1 MGTHLQYQNM
11 LRTFTSR
18 VAARLSRHSSST
30 PLVETSIDS
39 ATGHATLSLASPP
52 VNSLSLPLLTQLGSA
67 LGTATSSPDVKGIV
81 LTSANPGVFSAGLD
95 ITAMA
100 GADAESAS
108 AFWASVQAVWLA
120 LYGCPKPV
128 VAAINGHAPAG
139 GCLLA
144 ICADARVMGNDGNF
158 SIGLNETQLGIVA
171 PPWFAAP
178 YAALLGDAVAEKHLC
193 LGSMLSAQ
201 DALDAGLV
209 DTLVP
214 TADVVESAHQTL
226 AKYVAVP
233 DAARAMTKLSLRER
247 VLKSTLGTKEGRER
261 DMEQFLGL
269 VLSEPVQATLNA
281 YLAALK
287 SKSKSKA

>member
-1 MGTHLQYQNM
+1 M

-18 VAARLSRHSSST
+18 VLPHISRASSST
-30 PLVETSIDS
+30 PLVQTSIDS
-39 ATGHATLSLASPP
+39 ATGHATLSLSSPP
-52 VNSLSLPLLTQLGSA
+52 VNSLSLPLLSELASSLA
-67 LGTATSSPDVKGIV
+67 SATSSSEVKGIV

-100 GADAESAS
+100 GADKGSAS
-108 AFWASVQAVWLA
+108 EFWGAVQDVWLA

-144 ICADARVMGNDGNF
+144 ICADARVMGSDGNF
-158 SIGLNETQLGIVA
+158 AIGLNETQLGIVA

-178 YAALLGDAVAEKHLC
+178 YAALMGDAAAEKHLC
-193 LGSMLSAQ
+193 LGSMLPAQ

-209 DTLVP
+209 DSLVP
-214 TADVVESAHQTL
+214 TAEVVDTAHNVL

-233 DAARAMTKLSLRER
+233 HAARAMTKLSLRDR

-261 DMEQFLGL
+261 DLAQFLGL

-281 YLAALK
+281 YLSALK
-287 SKSKSKA
+287 SKSKK